1 MSAALLALAGDDTLF
16 SAVERAH
23 DMNESTVK
31 AAGQMPRR
39 RKFLVIVDRSPE
51 HRKAL
56 RYAARRAEHT
66 HGLVSLLNVISPG
79 DFQHWRSV
87 EDAMRE
93 EALGEAE
100 RLLHEAARF
109 VHELSGIH
117 PEVIVREGKSRDVV
131 MSLLKEDPD
140 IMVLVLASGT
150 GREGPGPLVSLV
162 AQQAQLAYPIP
173 VTIVP
178 GGLSDNDIDG
188 LA

>member
-1 MSAALLALAGDDTLF
+1 MAEVTAATAGPF
-16 SAVERAH
+16 V
-23 DMNESTVK
+23 
-31 AAGQMPRR
+31 RR
-39 RKFLVIVDRSPE
+39 RKFLVIVDNSPE

-56 RYAARRAEHT
+56 RYAARRAQHT
-66 HGLVSLLNVISPG
+66 GGRVTLLTVISPA

-93 EALGEAE
+93 EALNEAE
-100 RLLHEAARF
+100 RLLHDSART
-109 VHELSGIH
+109 VNEIAGIYPEL
-117 PEVIVREGKSRDVV
+117 IVREGKSHEAV
-131 MSLLKEDPD
+131 MGLLKDDPD
-140 IMVLVLASGT
+140 IMILVLASGT

-178 GGLSDNDIDG
+178 GGLSDSDIDE

>member
-1 MSAALLALAGDDTLF
+1 MAEATSSSAGPF
-16 SAVERAH
+16 V
-23 DMNESTVK
+23 
-31 AAGQMPRR
+31 RR
-39 RKFLVIVDRSPE
+39 RKFLVIVDKSPE

-56 RYAARRAEHT
+56 RYAARRAQHT
-66 HGLVSLLNVISPG
+66 DGRITLLTVISPA

-93 EALGEAE
+93 EAMNEAE
-100 RLLHEAARF
+100 RLLHDAAKTVNEIAGIF
-109 VHELSGIH
+109 PEL
-117 PEVIVREGKSRDVV
+117 IVREGKSREAV
-131 MSLLKEDPD
+131 MALLKDDPD
-140 IMVLVLASGT
+140 IMILVLASGT

-178 GGLSDNDIDG
+178 GGLSDSDIDE